1 MQRSSRSRHAACRD
15 KDRRGQVA
23 ISKRRADCAP
33 PLIASVRQPEGAVLT
48 FRRYSVTMSAMST
61 PKRAT
66 VYFEA
71 DVHRAQRLRAAA
83 NERSMS
89 DMVNDAVKAA
99 LAEDA
104 VDLEAFDK
112 RRKERSTPFESF
124 VRGMK
129 RRGRL

>member
-1 MQRSSRSRHAACRD
+1 
-15 KDRRGQVA
+15 
-23 ISKRRADCAP
+23 
-33 PLIASVRQPEGAVLT
+33 
-48 FRRYSVTMSAMST
+48 MST

-71 DVHRAQRLRAAA
+71 DVHRALRLRAAA
-83 NERSMS
+83 DERSMS
-89 DMVNDAVKAA
+89 DMVNDAVRAA

-104 VDLEAFDK
+104 ADLEAFDE
-112 RRKERSTPFESF
+112 RRREKSSTFESF